1 MQHLANLL
9 ESTFHDELIAAINS
23 PTGSQLSKEE
33 SQQVLGLS
41 MQHLGNLSEV
51 CKSCLLTPNPGN
63 FWGSHHEFLLLS
75 SHHLRVLVPHDAEYS
90 LEQLIVLVVTVRVF
104 PGVSIGVIS
113 IIFFIL
119 FIVEVIKVS
128 LLLFLLLFLGSK
140 AVQIQV
146 HILFFSF
153 VLIFR
158 KGILHLL
165 HIFQT
170 LPSFLFLLFLSSK
183 RF

>member
-41 MQHLGNLSEV
+41 MQHLGKLSEV

-63 FWGSHHEFLLLS
+63 LWGPHHEFLLLS
-75 SHHLRVLVPHDAEYS
+75 SHHLGVLVPHDAEYS

-128 LLLFLLLFLGSK
+128 LLLFPGV
-140 AVQIQV
+140 VQ
-146 HILFFSF
+146 
-153 VLIFR
+153 
-158 KGILHLL
+158 
-165 HIFQT
+165 T
-170 LPSFLFLLFLSSK
+170 TCLSSLASAQATP
-183 RF
+183 